1 MDNAVGHIVVAHNLE
16 LGSLFQKPAQLDRI
30 RVKAQILRRAHED
43 TLLPDDIVRVI
54 SQIGLGDVAVFER
67 VQIRQVIRHA
77 VFFAG
82 VFRRIR
88 HLAAAHG
95 SSGRLQIFIEIA
107 HARAVGAEIC
117 LFITARLLRLGR
129 LLLRFFLPAG
139 NHTDKQNQRHQHQN
153 RKQNQ
158 PGVLPEELHLLLLLA
173 TPGFARLWI
182 SVGLPILFRLRLHAS
197 SLPSCMESLY
207 INFSEISTIF
217 VRFLKE
223 CPVFPS
229 FLVFSLHFTAP
240 AFTFSGS
247 FHHFRAKASAFE
259 IVM

>member
-1 MDNAVGHIVVAHNLE
+1 MPTALRSIQLYIKYPVSHRI
-16 LGSLFQKPAQLDRI
+16 QKSIQSPAIQHDRPSFRERCPI
-30 RVKAQILRRAHED
+30 
-43 TLLPDDIVRVI
+43 
-54 SQIGLGDVAVFER
+54 QIGITA
-67 VQIRQVIRHA
+67 
-77 VFFAG
+77 
-82 VFRRIR
+82 
-88 HLAAAHG
+88 
-95 SSGRLQIFIEIA
+95 RLQ
-107 HARAVGAEIC
+107 IC